1 MKGEM
6 TTVTYGGKFLGFTA
20 LEGYKLKYFRLLT
33 DKGEYI
39 IKIPKEERLH
49 YYKTLQVGD
58 DIVATVTECF
68 DWKKGITK
76 RKAIE
81 IDKQTPTQTE
91 SREKKAIKV
100 LVCQECKGSAQV
112 IGELQRELGDT
123 VTIKPT
129 GCMKRCKTAPNAT
142 ILPLKESFSKVQDI
156 TPILNR
162 IKEHL

>member
-1 MKGEM
+1 M
-6 TTVTYGGKFLGFTA
+6 TTVTYAGKFQGFTA
-20 LEGYKLKYFRLLT
+20 LDGYKLKYFRLLT

-58 DIVATVTECF
+58 EIVTTVTECF
-68 DWKKGITK
+68 DCKKGITK

-81 IDKQTPTQTE
+81 IDKQIPVNPE
-91 SREKKAIKV
+91 SREKKTIKV

-112 IGELQRELGDT
+112 IGELEKQLGDT

-129 GCMKRCKTAPNAT
+129 GCMKRCKTPPNVT
-142 ILPLKESFSKVQDI
+142 LLPLKESFAKVQDI